1 MSNYSEATKELCKYA
16 KKEKVAVYTRFFKT
30 GKGQYGE
37 GDQFI
42 GVCVP
47 DTRKVAAKFASLP
60 LVEIQQIIKSP
71 VHEERLLAL
80 IILTLQFKKADEQTK
95 KSIYDFYLQNMAYV
109 NNWDLVDSSADKII
123 GEYLIDKNCKDLLS
137 TLSKSK
143 NLWERRVAIIATFQF
158 IKKNQFET
166 SLKIIKLL
174 INDEH
179 DLIHKATGW
188 MLREIGKRDLSTL
201 VAFLDKYCMQM
212 PRTMLRYA
220 IEKLDNA
227 NRLEYLNK

>member
-1 MSNYSEATKELCKYA
+1 MSKHSEVTKELYKYA
-16 KKEKVAVYTRFFKT
+16 NKEKVATYKRFFKT
-30 GKGQYGE
+30 GMGQYGE

-47 DTRKVAAKFASLP
+47 DTRKVAATFASLT
-60 LVEIQQIIKSP
+60 LVEIQQIIKSQ

-95 KSIYDFYLQNMAYV
+95 KSIYDFYLQNLAYV
-109 NNWDLVDSSADKII
+109 NNWDLVDSSADKIV
-123 GEYLIDKNCKDLLS
+123 GEYLIDKDKELLS
-137 TLSKSK
+137 NLAKSK

-174 INDEH
+174 IKDEH

-201 VAFLDKYCMQM
+201 IAFLDKYCTQM

-220 IEKLDNA
+220 IEKLDNTK
-227 NRLEYLNK
+227 RLEYLNK